1 MPVSWAI
8 HNETQLALRRNDFNL
23 ESDENLINN
32 SGYCF
37 IFSLSDIDFDECAEH
52 KKNTLT

>member
-52 KKNTLT
+52 KKTP